1 MIRVLLSLLLALP
14 LWAGAAIYYVSPSGS
29 DTNNGTS
36 QSTPWKTIAR
46 VNQLGTGIT
55 AGSQILFQR
64 GGTYRGRLNING
76 SGTTSN
82 KITIGAYGSGADPI
96 ISGSELVTGWTLHSG
111 NIWKATVSS
120 NVKQVYFNGGR
131 MELARFP
138 NEGWMRT
145 DIANSTSTT
154 DATLT
159 QGSGYFTGATM
170 VIRTTNWSYDT
181 AFVSS
186 HSGTTLTHT
195 STGNNLGA
203 QQWGYFLRN
212 KLSLLDQAGE
222 WYYNKATAT
231 LYVWC
236 PNNAAPSS
244 NTIEAGVQDFG
255 VYFGYQRHDAIVTN
269 LAFRHQT
276 DASVRLSVTYNIE
289 VANCSMQDTY
299 RAIYSTG
306 SSQQFHHLTITRTY
320 LTAVYLLDSNSS
332 FTNNSIT
339 DVCLW
344 PGWGENNWGYFGLRT
359 NGSGMVITDNYLE
372 NIGYIGIAAYSN
384 ALVER
389 NVVHHALAIL
399 NDGGGIA
406 IDNADGMILRRNI
419 VRDMVGEFES
429 VAPESINKVPMAHGI
444 YFGNISIKNTTVEW
458 NTVANC
464 SVSGIHVDHTMV
476 SAGNKVRNNTLFNNG
491 EVQLSISDFS
501 NYNTPGASAPFYV
514 PSFNTLYSGNIMYC
528 LSKDQQCMLQ
538 THVNS
543 ATLVDFG
550 AFSNNR
556 YFNPYN
562 ELSIQVHNTTAGTR
576 EFFSMERWA
585 QQFSE
590 DAGSARHPLRQD
602 IYSTVSELSANL
614 VVNGDF
620 NSNVTGWGGFPYNAV
635 VTRDLTY
642 LDNGALKAYLPNASQ
657 YATFSLRNPDY
668 FNMQNGQWYRLRF
681 SLQSN
686 IMGNLNAGIKGV
698 SQLVTY
704 TTIWERDLPF
714 DNQRRDIEWYFPC
727 GLTDQAM
734 VQFINSYTQPQ
745 YWIDNIQLHRVTVA
759 PIDPAQQHL
768 LYANELPT
776 AQTYTLPSGCWK
788 DVEGV
793 LQGQTITV
801 QPYESKIVYRVTGAG
816 CSVQQ
821 PDCQG
826 VAGGTAL
833 PGTACNDNNPC
844 TENDVWT
851 SDCVCQGTSSGLTAG
866 IAASGS
872 TSFCTGGNVVLSA
885 TTGSGYSYQW
895 KRNGAAISG
904 ATSAAYTATLGGTY
918 TVDITSSGCTATS
931 SGTVVSVGSLPTATI
946 TAGGVTGFCGGGS
959 VVLSASTGSGYTYQ
973 WRNNGSSISGATS
986 STYTAT
992 AAGSYTVVVTSN
1004 GCSATSSAVNVT
1016 VNASPTAAITAGGAT
1031 GFCTGGSVQLS
1042 ATTGSG
1048 YTYQWRRDG
1057 TSISGATA
1065 STYTATLAGTY
1076 TVQTTANGCSSVS
1089 SGIPVT
1095 VGTTPAATVTAGGAT
1110 TFCAGGSVTLSVGTG
1125 TGYTYQWRRNGA
1137 NVSGATA
1144 STYAATTA
1152 GTYSVVVSNGG
1163 CTATSGNTTVSVNPA
1178 PAASVTAG
1186 GALSFCT
1193 GGSVT
1198 LSVGACTGCTY
1209 QWLRNGATISGA
1221 STSSYA
1227 ATTTGSYTVTVS
1239 SSGCS
1244 TTSSASTVTVSSV
1257 PTATINAGG
1266 STSFCTGGAVVLS
1279 ANSGTGLTYQWRKD
1293 AVSIGGAT
1301 GVSYTVTE
1309 SGTYTVVIANGSCSS
1324 TSAGTAVTVKPKPI
1338 VTCSSS
1344 SSTSTVSV
1352 TATGGQAPYTYA
1364 WSTSPVQTTATA
1376 AVTASGTY
1384 SVNVT
1389 GANGCTSTC
1398 STTITVGTLSCT
1410 GIRTESQ
1417 GVWGAPMNGANPS
1430 SYMGAQWAAAFPA
1443 PSYLTIGC
1451 SGRLMRFTTAQAVVN
1466 ALPSPGTAALLPSGT
1481 TVNPSSV
1488 ANTLLGH
1495 LAALKIS
1502 ARMDEVDPGFSQSD
1516 VLLKNMV
1523 ITSGTFGGWTV
1534 QQLLDHADQAIGGC
1548 VSQYPLVTIASAL
1561 ANINQGYQG
1570 GLMNNGYLSCP
1581 SSISFPIDLDA
1592 QSWLDASKP
1601 ELVAFPNPFSEGTT
1615 LLATGLT
1622 PYDAVMIEVRDAN
1635 GSLVE
1640 SIANGHVP
1648 DDGTVRVM
1656 WIGAGQASG
1665 VYFCRVIAG
1674 EAVLTQKLVIE
1685 R

>member
-1 MIRVLLSLLLALP
+1 MRRILLSLLLVLP
-14 LWAGAAIYYVSPSGS
+14 CWLSAAVYYVSPTGS

-46 VNQLGTGIT
+46 VNQIGTSIT
-55 AGSQILFQR
+55 AGTQILFQR

-76 SGTTSN
+76 SGTSSN
-82 KITIGAYGSGADPI
+82 KIIIGAYGSGAAPI

-111 NIWKATVSS
+111 NIWKASVAS
-120 NVKQVYFNGGR
+120 NVKQVYFNGNR

-181 AFVSS
+181 AFVST

-222 WYYNKATAT
+222 WYYNRANGT

-236 PNNAAPSS
+236 PNNAAPAS
-244 NTIEAGVQDFG
+244 NTIEAAVQDFG
-255 VYFGYQRHDAIVTN
+255 VYFGYQRHDARVSDLT
-269 LAFRHQT
+269 FQHQT

-289 VANCSMQDTY
+289 VANCTMQDTY

-320 LTAVYLLDSNSS
+320 LTAVYLLDNNSS
-332 FTNNSIT
+332 FTFNSIT

-359 NGSGMVITDNYLE
+359 NGTGMVITDNYME
-372 NIGYIGIAAYSN
+372 NIGYIGIAAYAN
-384 ALVER
+384 AQVER

-406 IDNADGMILRRNI
+406 IDNADGMVLRRNI

-429 VAPESINKVPMAHGI
+429 VAPESINKKPMAHGI

-476 SAGNKVRNNTLFNNG
+476 SSGNQVRNNTLFNNG
-491 EVQLSISDFS
+491 EVQLSISDYS

-514 PSFNTLYSGNIMYC
+514 PSFNTVYSGNIMYC
-528 LSKDQQCMLQ
+528 LSKDQECMLQ

-550 AFSNNR
+550 SFSGNR

-590 DAGSARHPLRQD
+590 DAGSTRHPLRQD
-602 IYSTVSELSANL
+602 VYSTVSELSGNL

-620 NSNVTGWGGFPYNAV
+620 NSNVTGWAGFPYNAV
-635 VTRDLTY
+635 VTRDMTY

-686 IMGNLNAGIKGV
+686 IMGNLNAGIKGA

-768 LYANELPT
+768 LYTNEQPT
-776 AQTYTLPSGCWK
+776 AQTFTLPSGCWK

-793 LQGQTITV
+793 LQGQTISV
-801 QPYESKIVYRVTGAG
+801 QPYESKIVYRVTGTG
-816 CSVQQ
+816 CSVSQ

-826 VAGGTAL
+826 VAGGSAL
-833 PGTACNDNNPC
+833 PGTACNDNNAC
-844 TENDVWT
+844 TVNDVWT
-851 SDCVCQGTSSGLTAG
+851 SDCLCQGTPNGITAAISATG
-866 IAASGS
+866 P
-872 TSFCTGGNVVLSA
+872 TSFCSGSSVVLNASSG
-885 TTGSGYSYQW
+885 TGYLYVW
-895 KRNGAAISG
+895 KRNGAVISG
-904 ATSAAYTATLGGTY
+904 ATSASYTASQGGTY
-918 TVDITSSGCTATS
+918 TVEITSGGCSATS
-931 SGTVVSVGSLPTATI
+931 QAVVVSVGSLPSANV
-946 TAGGVTGFCGGGS
+946 TAGGATSFCAGGS
-959 VVLSASTGSGYTYQ
+959 VTLSASTGSGYTYQ
-973 WRNNGSSISGATS
+973 WLKNGTNLSGATS

-992 AAGSYTVVVTSN
+992 TAGSYAVVVNSS
-1004 GCSATSSAVNVT
+1004 GCSATSSALTVT
-1016 VNASPTAAITAGGAT
+1016 VNASPTASITAGGAT
-1031 GFCTGGSVQLS
+1031 GFCTGGSVTLS
-1042 ATTGSG
+1042 AATGSG
-1048 YTYQWRRDG
+1048 YGYQWRRDG
-1057 TSISGATA
+1057 ANISGATA

-1095 VGTTPAATVTAGGAT
+1095 VGTTPAATVSASGAT
-1110 TFCAGGSVTLSVGTG
+1110 TFCSGNSVTLSVGTG
-1125 TGYTYQWRRNGA
+1125 TGYTYQWRRNGT

-1144 STYAATTA
+1144 NTYSATAT
-1152 GTYSVVVSNGG
+1152 GSYSVVVSNGG
-1163 CTATSGNTTVSVNPA
+1163 CTATSGNTSVTVN
-1178 PAASVTAG
+1178 ASPTATVTAG
-1186 GALSFCT
+1186 GATSFCT

-1198 LSVGACTGCTY
+1198 LNASTCTGCGY
-1209 QWLRNGATISGA
+1209 QWRRNGTTLSGA
-1221 STSSYA
+1221 TSSSYS
-1227 ATTTGSYTVTVS
+1227 ATTTGSYTVTVTR
-1239 SSGCS
+1239 SGCS
-1244 TTSSASTVTVSSV
+1244 TTSSATSVSVSSV
-1257 PTATINAGG
+1257 PTASISASG
-1266 STSFCTGGAVVLS
+1266 STTFCTGGGVQLNATTG
-1279 ANSGTGLTYQWRKD
+1279 AGLTYQWRLNGS
-1293 AVSIGGAT
+1293 SISGAT
-1301 GVSYTVTE
+1301 SSSYMATGAGAY
-1309 SGTYTVVIANGSCSS
+1309 SVVIANGACSTTSASTTVTVLPTPNVSCSANNS
-1324 TSAGTAVTVKPKPI
+1324 NG
-1338 VTCSSS
+1338 
-1344 SSTSTVSV
+1344 TVSV

-1376 AVTASGTY
+1376 TVTASGSY
-1384 SVNVT
+1384 NVNVT
-1389 GANGCTSTC
+1389 GANGCVSVC
-1398 STTITVGTLSCT
+1398 STTITVGAAGCS

-1417 GVWGAPMNGANPS
+1417 GVWGAPFNGSNPS
-1430 SYMGAQWAAAFPA
+1430 SYLNTQWAAAFPA
-1443 PSYLTIGC
+1443 PNYLTIGC
-1451 SGRLMRFTTAQAVVN
+1451 GSRLMRFTTAQAVVN
-1466 ALPSPGTAALLPSGT
+1466 ALPSSGTAALLPAGT
-1481 TVNPSSV
+1481 TVNPTSIS
-1488 ANTLLGH
+1488 NTLIGH
-1495 LAALKIS
+1495 LTALKIS
-1502 ARMDEVDPGFSQSD
+1502 ARVDEVDPAFSVSP

-1523 ITSGTFGGWTV
+1523 VTSGTFGGWTV
-1534 QQLLDHADQAIGGC
+1534 QQLLDHADLAIGGC

-1561 ANINQGYQG
+1561 ANINQGYQA
-1570 GLMNNGYLSCP
+1570 GLLNNGYLTCP
-1581 SSISFPIDLDA
+1581 SGAGAIALDS
-1592 QSWLDASKP
+1592 QSWEDVGKP
-1601 ELVAFPNPFSEGTT
+1601 EIMAYPNPMTESTT
-1615 LLATGLT
+1615 LQLSGLAAHAQL
-1622 PYDAVMIEVRDAN
+1622 VVEVRDAH
-1635 GSLVE
+1635 GALVE
-1640 SIANGHVP
+1640 TVANGVVP
-1648 DDGTVRVM
+1648 EDGVARVM
-1656 WIGAGQASG
+1656 WMCSGRAAGI
-1665 VYFCRVIAG
+1665 YYCRVIAG
-1674 EAVLTQKLVIE
+1674 EDVLTQKLIVE